1 MTFKWGVVCIQ
12 RKPGVPAPSL
22 GLAQRGQVERS
33 VAQGMNDANAVGCTG
48 GRQDSHGKHATIS
61 GGSCWVKPILEGL
74 GAFLPGCYVSFRL
87 PLPAVPQRPPSTPSV
102 QFSPTTFLLSCF
114 LVNKSVLFGHASGC
128 SPAGAHIRSDYGGT
142 QEGAALLGVSWLQET
157 IGEGWMKKSWE
168 VGSASPVPPQR
179 DTRRFPFTAGFFSQ
193 QIITPCELVEGSSD
207 GAPLLFLPLSQGR
220 FLGN

>member
-157 IGEGWMKKSWE
+157 IGG
-168 VGSASPVPPQR
+168 GS
-179 DTRRFPFTAGFFSQ
+179 G
-193 QIITPCELVEGSSD
+193 
-207 GAPLLFLPLSQGR
+207 
-220 FLGN
+220 